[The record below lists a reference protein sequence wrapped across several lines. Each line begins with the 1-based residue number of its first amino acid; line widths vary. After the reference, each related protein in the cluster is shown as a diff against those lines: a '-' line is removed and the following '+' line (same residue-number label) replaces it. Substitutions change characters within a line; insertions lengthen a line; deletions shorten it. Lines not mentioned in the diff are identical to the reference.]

1 MCACASY
8 EDIQGSGVVDPRIL
22 SLDNEWC
29 GVTSF
34 AVGWLT
40 TSINLNVRLGWVQS
54 QSELFGKVKILPIL
68 PSNQIKIPLFFFS
81 EIHTLH
87 RMCYTGLCI
96 PSVVRFP
103 FLIKVCFFCSQNDC
117 DKKFAGWDTWQHI
130 NRRQANFIRGLQ
142 EAIDKSLSL
151 YYLAIHRFDYYSS

>member
-34 AVGWLT
+34 AVGCLT
-40 TSINLNVRLGWVQS
+40 TSINLNVKLDGVQS

-68 PSNQIKIPLFFFS
+68 PSNQIKIPLFF
-81 EIHTLH
+81 
-87 RMCYTGLCI
+87 
-96 PSVVRFP
+96 
-103 FLIKVCFFCSQNDC
+103 Q
-117 DKKFAGWDTWQHI
+117 
-130 NRRQANFIRGLQ
+130 
-142 EAIDKSLSL
+142 
-151 YYLAIHRFDYYSS
+151 